1 MIIPHKENKFI
12 NIRDQIWN
20 YPESIFGSGG
30 LVDKCVT
37 FYKDFRPFSHII
49 VLITIFV
56 ILGNLIFSGQ
66 LDFVQAQQDLLIE
79 GVVVGESSL
88 TRINPLI
95 PTNKQLEND
104 LASLIYLPLLRVD
117 SSGEVYGVLANGWV
131 QLDEDGF
138 EYEFNLKDYIYWH
151 DGEKFTTDDVIA
163 TFEVLKALGSGEQ
176 KAIVSKQAELAQKI
190 EITKI
195 DNFNFTIKINEVIP
209 TFYED
214 LSIGIMPKH
223 IIEEVSPST
232 FSWARFNLKPIGTG
246 PFIFK
251 LFKDDT
257 IILVA
262 NDNYFGGTPKIR
274 QLKLIMYENGDEAV
288 KAIKNG
294 EIHILADPSTA
305 VLEDLANWA
314 NIHKVE
320 SSYLYRRYQA
330 MYFNLKEDG
339 PEVFKDVKV
348 RQAISS
354 AMNREKII
362 EEIETAGE
370 EALGPIH
377 KNSWAFKEDSQRYRY
392 DLERARNL
400 LDEAGWEQKQVEGEL
415 IRMKEDRILR
425 FELSY
430 LDKYERQVLAEMI
443 KSDLSQIGVIVNLD
457 PRTSSD
463 LNEALIATRNFEAV
477 LYGVSTP
484 IDPDRIRLWHSEA
497 IDYPGMNISSYL
509 SSETRAVVGEGQELE
524 RISLIDAAL
533 ENGQTTLD
541 RERRQGAEGLSIG
554 YYRFQDILLSDCP
567 VVFLYHPV
575 FSYVV
580 HERVKGVDL
589 SGMSAPEDRYFS
601 VLDWEIE

>member
-1 MIIPHKENKFI
+1 MIIPHKENKLI
-12 NIRDQIWN
+12 NIRDQIWS
-20 YPESIFGSGG
+20 YPESVFGHEGI
-30 LVDKCVT
+30 VEKCIT
-37 FYKDFRPFSHII
+37 FYKDFRPFSHIFVLVI
-49 VLITIFV
+49 VFIL
-56 ILGNLIFSGQ
+56 LGNLVFSGK
-66 LDFVQAQQDLLIE
+66 LDIVKARQDILIE
-79 GVVVGESSL
+79 GVVIGDSYL

-95 PTNKQLEND
+95 PTNNQLEND

-117 SSGEVYGVLANGWV
+117 SSGEIHGILLNEWA
-131 QLDEDGF
+131 QLDEDGL
-138 EYEFNLKDYIYWH
+138 EYQFSIKDNIYWQ
-151 DGEKFTTDDVIA
+151 DGEKFTVDDVIS

-190 EITKI
+190 EMNKI
-195 DNFNFTIKINEVIP
+195 DNFNFTIKIYEVIP
-209 TFYED
+209 TFFED
-214 LSIGIMPKH
+214 LSVGIMPKH
-223 IIEEVSPST
+223 IIEEVSLST

-246 PFIFK
+246 PFTFK
-251 LFKDDT
+251 LFKENT
-257 IILVA
+257 ILLSA
-262 NDNYFGGTPKIR
+262 NDRYFEGTPKIR
-274 QLKLIMYENGDEAV
+274 QIKLILYETGDEAV
-288 KAIKNG
+288 QALKNG
-294 EIHILADPSTA
+294 EIHMLADPSTA
-305 VLEDLANWA
+305 VLKDLKNWP
-314 NIHKVE
+314 NIHKIGSTV
-320 SSYLYRRYQA
+320 LYRRYQA

-339 PEVFKDVKV
+339 LEVFKDVKI

-354 AMNREKII
+354 AINRDKII
-362 EEIETAGE
+362 KEIETAGE

-392 DLERARNL
+392 DLEKARTL

-415 IRMKEDRILR
+415 VRMKDDKILR

-430 LDKYERQVLAEMI
+430 IDKYERQIMAEMI

-497 IDYPGMNISSYL
+497 INYPGINISSYL
-509 SSETRAVVGEGQELE
+509 SSESRAVVGEGQELQ

-541 RERRQGAEGLSIG
+541 RERRKGSEGLSIG
-554 YYRFQDILLSDCP
+554 YYKFQDILLSDCP

-580 HERVKGVDL
+580 HNRVKGIDL
-589 SGMSAPEDRYFS
+589 SDMTSPEDRYFS
-601 VLDWEIE
+601 VMNWEIE